1 MGCKAL
7 TLKGDVEGS
16 ILKRGLWGIAGHTS
30 FPAAAL
36 WAAFF
41 FPKLSLNQSDFLPME
56 VQGAGESYCS
66 YRAFHFALTDGNMLP
81 LSSLISVA

>member
-41 FPKLSLNQSDFLPME
+41 F
-56 VQGAGESYCS
+56 
-66 YRAFHFALTDGNMLP
+66 
-81 LSSLISVA
+81 LSSL

>member
-1 MGCKAL
+1 MGYKAL

-16 ILKRGLWGIAGHTS
+16 ILKRGLWGMARHTS

-41 FPKLSLNQSDFLPME
+41 FSQALSKL
-56 VQGAGESYCS
+56 
-66 YRAFHFALTDGNMLP
+66 
-81 LSSLISVA
+81 I

>member
-1 MGCKAL
+1 MG
-7 TLKGDVEGS
+7 DS
-16 ILKRGLWGIAGHTS
+16 
-30 FPAAAL
+30 
-36 WAAFF
+36 WAHQLSCSCSLGCFF

-66 YRAFHFALTDGNMLP
+66 YRAFPFALTDGNMLP